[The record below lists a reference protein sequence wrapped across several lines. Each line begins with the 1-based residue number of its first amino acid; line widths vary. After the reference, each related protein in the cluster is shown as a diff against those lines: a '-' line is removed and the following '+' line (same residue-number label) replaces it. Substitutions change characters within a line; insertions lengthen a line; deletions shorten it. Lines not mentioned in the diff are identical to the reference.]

1 MRQPVILE
9 PRTMAHAEELFP
21 LLAEAALYEFI
32 DDDPPESVDALRRK
46 LARSESRKSPD
57 GSEHWLNWVVRDDS
71 HRLAGQVQATIA
83 ANLDTNVAYVF
94 GSAFW
99 GRGIATRAVAQM
111 LQIVA
116 AEFGV
121 RHFIVVA
128 DRRNTRSVRLAERLG
143 FVEMPLEQATDRI
156 VASTD
161 LLMHKFLP

>member
-1 MRQPVILE
+1 MQRSLDAQGVILE
-9 PRTMAHAEELFP
+9 
-21 LLAEAALYEFI
+21 LA
-32 DDDPPESVDALRRK
+32 
-46 LARSESRKSPD
+46 
-57 GSEHWLNWVVRDDS
+57 
-71 HRLAGQVQATIA
+71 IA

-121 RHFIVVA
+121 RRFIVVA

-143 FVEMPLEQATDRI
+143 FVEMPPQQAADRI
-156 VASTD
+156 VAATD
-161 LLMHKFLP
+161 ILMHKVLP